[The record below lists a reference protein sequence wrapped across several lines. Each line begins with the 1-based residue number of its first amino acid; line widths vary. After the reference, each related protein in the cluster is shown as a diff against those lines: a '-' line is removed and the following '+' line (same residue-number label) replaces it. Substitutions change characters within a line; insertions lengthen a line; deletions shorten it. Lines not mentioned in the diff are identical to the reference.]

1 LRRSVAVALGVAVA
15 VAGVLDDHAF
25 ARTRSAPVFAV
36 PDSQF
41 EPVAW
46 VDLPGWASDDHAA
59 AFAAFNASCR
69 PILARRHGAAESR
82 SMALALREPCRDA
95 RTVRADQGAAV
106 RSFFEHHFVA
116 LRLARLGD
124 QAGFVTGYYEPIL
137 DGSRIQSD
145 AFPVPVHRRPASLFV
160 RGHRQSSAG
169 LPNKGQVFRK
179 IGRRK
184 LVPFYDRAEIEDG
197 ALAGR
202 GLELC
207 WLRSHTDLLFMQIQG
222 SARIRLDD
230 GTTLRL
236 NYDSHNGYPYTP
248 VGRVLIDRG
257 IVPKEEMSMQR
268 IRKWMEENP
277 DGAGELRRQNRSY
290 VFFRKVN
297 LRDQDE
303 PLGAQG
309 IPLVAG
315 RSIAVDKALHVYGT
329 PFYIHGVLPLDSA
342 TSQMPFQRL
351 MLAQDTGSAIIGPA
365 RADIYFGAGTEAGR
379 IAGQLRHPA
388 QFAILVPKAL
398 DPAPAARRMPLPK
411 ARPSEKIAKLFP
423 ATADKK
429 EPALPAAM
437 PTPAAGDAASVTVP
451 LPLARPEMPRT
462 KSRPSPQK
470 GEGR

>member
-1 LRRSVAVALGVAVA
+1 MRRAAAVALGIAVA
-15 VAGVLDDHAF
+15 AVGVLDERAF
-25 ARTRSAPVFAV
+25 ARTRPSPVFAV

-46 VDLPGWASDDHAA
+46 ADLPGWASDDHAA

-69 PILARRHGAAESR
+69 SILARRRGAAESR

-95 RTVRADQGAAV
+95 RTVHPDQGAAA

-137 DGSRIQSD
+137 DGSRTQSD
-145 AFPVPVHRRPASLFV
+145 AFPVPVYRRPASLFV

-197 ALAGR
+197 ALADR

-207 WLRSHTDLLFMQIQG
+207 WLKNHTDLLFMQIQG

-268 IRKWMEENP
+268 IRKWMDENP
-277 DGAGELRRQNRSY
+277 DGAKELRRQNRSY

-297 LRDQDE
+297 LKDQDE

-329 PFYIHGVLPLDSA
+329 PFYIHGALPLDGA
-342 TSQMPFQRL
+342 TSQVPFQRL
-351 MLAQDTGSAIIGPA
+351 VLAQDTGSAIIGPA
-365 RADIYFGAGTEAGR
+365 RADIYFDAGMEAGR

-388 QFAILVPKAL
+388 QFAVLVPKAL

-411 ARPSEKIAKLFP
+411 ARPSEKIAKLFS
-423 ATADKK
+423 ATVDRK
-429 EPALPAAM
+429 EPALPVATSPS
-437 PTPAAGDAASVTVP
+437 PTKDASNATVP
-451 LPLARPEMPRT
+451 LPLARPETPKM
-462 KSRPSPQK
+462 KSQPPSQK
-470 GEGR
+470 GETR